1 MSIKMLRE
9 ALCREQA
16 RGDRWPSQIA
26 TAVEL
31 LIRMIDHHRP
41 LGGDGKHGNRHT
53 PTCGCA
59 GREGELQLCGRGP
72 CAGLDGGPR

>member
-9 ALCREQA
+9 ALCREQVRA
-16 RGDRWPSQIA
+16 DDWPPRIA
-26 TAVEL
+26 SAVDV
-31 LIRMIDHHRP
+31 LIDMIDHHRP

-59 GREGELQLCGRGP
+59 GREGDR
-72 CAGLDGGPR
+72 